1 MKLPHNP
8 TPAAS
13 STSVPAGDAEDMMP
27 AEALSTLSSVFD
39 QEAESLLSSSA
50 VIQKVLDCLPSVV
63 GYWDNTLKNRLANK
77 AYEAWFGVEASQLR
91 GKYIWELLGDELYR
105 LNLPHI
111 EGALR
116 GEPQTFERVIPNA
129 DSSCSRHSLTN
140 YIPDV
145 RDGEVKGFFVLL
157 TDISTIKKAEAVLRG
172 SEERFRSVVQD
183 QTEVISRLRADGTYI
198 FVNDVYCRFFGKTEQ
213 EMIGSTW
220 KPVVYAEDLQ
230 RVVDELAMLS
240 FANPVVMIEN
250 RVLSA
255 TGAVHWMQ
263 FSNRGIFD
271 EHGQLTEIQSVGRDI
286 SDRKRAEE
294 EVQKLAYKDPLTGLS
309 NRRLMLDR
317 LGIAL
322 ATSARSMQYGAL
334 LFLDL
339 DKFKVINDTQGHGD
353 GDLLLIEVAKRI
365 TACVREIDT
374 VARQGGDEFVVLV
387 ERLGESLEEASR
399 TASKIAETIRLAL
412 AEPYQINNVHIHSS
426 SSIGVSLFC
435 GHDKDVDE
443 LIKRADMAMYQ
454 AKDGGRNRTRF
465 FDPQMQ
471 ELVEVRATLESDLH
485 NALETDQFELHY
497 QLQVDHENKPIGAEA
512 LIRWVHPQRGMISP
526 AHFIPVAEESALI
539 LNIGDWV
546 LDEACRQIAL
556 WSNNAKMCDL
566 VLAVNI
572 SAQQFKQTHFVDQVI
587 AAIHKHGI
595 DPSRLKLELTESVA
609 LDDITDVIAK
619 KNLLRQTVGVTLS
632 LDDFGTGF
640 SSLSYLKRLPLD
652 QIKIDQSFVRD
663 ITTDK
668 SDAVMVKTI
677 IDMAQNFSL
686 NVIAEGVETEAQLAF
701 LKQHECKAYQGYL
714 FSKPLPI
721 EQFDAL
727 MHDYAQHGNITKLV

>member
-1 MKLPHNP
+1 MKFPSIPTASTHLEEVNASVTHNVILPEDLSKIS
-8 TPAAS
+8 TAS
-13 STSVPAGDAEDMMP
+13 NQIAD
-27 AEALSTLSSVFD
+27 
-39 QEAESLLSSSA
+39 SLLSST
-50 VIQKVLDCLPSVV
+50 VIQKVLDYLPSMV
-63 GYWDNTLKNRLANK
+63 GYWDKDLKNCFVNK
-77 AYEAWFGVEASQLR
+77 AYGLWFGVDVSQIV
-91 GKYIWELLGDELYR
+91 GQYIWELLGEDLYR
-105 LNLPHI
+105 QNLPYI
-111 EGALR
+111 QAALK
-116 GEPQTFERVIPNA
+116 GEFQAFERIIPNQDA
-129 DSSCSRHSLTN
+129 SQSRHSLTH
-140 YIPDV
+140 YIPDF
-145 RDGEVKGFFVLL
+145 RNGEVQGFFVLS
-157 TDISTIKKAEAVLRG
+157 TDISAIKEAEAVLRQ
-172 SEERFRSVVQD
+172 SEARFRSLVQD

-198 FVNDVYCRFFGKTEQ
+198 FVNDVYCRFFGKTEA

-220 KPVVYAEDLQ
+220 KPVVYPEDLQ
-230 RVVDELAMLS
+230 QVQDELATMS
-240 FANPVVMIEN
+240 RSNPVVMIEN

-255 TGAVHWMQ
+255 SGEVHWMQ

-271 EHGQLTEIQSVGRDI
+271 ADGQLIEIQSVGRDI

-294 EVQKLAYKDPLTGLS
+294 EIQNLAYKDSLTGLS
-309 NRRLMLDR
+309 NRRYLLDR
-317 LGIAL
+317 LQIAL

-339 DKFKVINDTQGHGD
+339 DKFKVINDTQGHSD
-353 GDLLLIEVAKRI
+353 GDLLLIEVANRI
-365 TACVREIDT
+365 NACVREVDT

-387 ERLGESLEEASR
+387 ERLGTNLEEASR
-399 TASKIAETIRLAL
+399 MAAKIAENIRVEL
-412 AEPYQINNVHIHSS
+412 AEPYQINQINIHSS
-426 SSIGVSLFC
+426 SSIGVSVFC
-435 GHDKDVDE
+435 GHDKSVEE

-454 AKDGGRNRTRF
+454 AKDGGRNRVRF
-465 FDPQMQ
+465 FDPEMQ
-471 ELVEVRATLESDLH
+471 KLVEVRALLESDLH
-485 NALETDQFELHY
+485 IALKAEQFELHY
-497 QLQVDHENKPIGAEA
+497 QLQVDHENQPIGAEA

-539 LNIGDWV
+539 LSIGDWV
-546 LDEACRQIAL
+546 LDEACRQIAV
-556 WSNNAKMCDL
+556 WSAHEKMSNL

-572 SAQQFKQTHFVDQVI
+572 SAQQFKQAHFVEQVVS
-587 AAIHKHGI
+587 AIRKHGI
-595 DPSRLKLELTESVA
+595 DPTRLKLELTESVA
-609 LDDITDVIAK
+609 LDDIADVIAK
-619 KNLLRQTVGVTLS
+619 KNLLRQEVGVTLS

-721 EQFDAL
+721 EQFDVL
-727 MHDYAQHGNITKLV
+727 MKHYGCATDITKLV

>member
-8 TPAAS
+8 AS
-13 STSVPAGDAEDMMP
+13 TAGSTSVPAGDAASVVLP
-27 AEALSTLSSVFD
+27 EALATLSSASA
-39 QEAESLLSSSA
+39 QEADSLLSSA
-50 VIQKVLDCLPSVV
+50 VIQKVLDCLPSVI
-63 GYWDNTLKNRLANK
+63 GYWDKSLKNRLANK
-77 AYEAWFGVEASQLR
+77 AYEHWFGIEASQLR
-91 GKYIWELLGDELYR
+91 GKYIWELLGDDLYR

-111 EGALR
+111 EAALR
-116 GEPQTFERVIPNA
+116 GEPQAFERVIPNT
-129 DSSCSRHSLTN
+129 DGRRRRHSLTN

-157 TDISTIKKAEAVLRG
+157 TDISAIKEAEAALRG
-172 SEERFRSVVQD
+172 SEERFRSMVQD
-183 QTEVISRLRADGTYI
+183 QTEVISRLRADGTYL
-198 FVNDVYCRFFGKTEQ
+198 FVNDVYCRFFGKSEQ

-220 KPVVYAEDLQ
+220 KPVVYPEDLQ
-230 RVVDELAMLS
+230 HVADELATLS
-240 FANPVVMIEN
+240 VANPVVMIEN
-250 RVLSA
+250 RVLS
-255 TGAVHWMQ
+255 GAGEVRWMQ
-263 FSNRGIFD
+263 FSNRGIFN
-271 EHGQLTEIQSVGRDI
+271 EQGQLTEIQSVGRDI
-286 SDRKRAEE
+286 SDRKRVEE

-317 LGIAL
+317 LRIAL

-353 GDLLLIEVAKRI
+353 GDLLLVEVAKRI
-365 TACVREIDT
+365 SACVREVDT

-387 ERLGESLEEASR
+387 ERLGDSLEEASR
-399 TASKIAETIRLAL
+399 TVAKIAETIRLAL
-412 AEPYQINNVHIHSS
+412 AEPYQINNMHIHSS
-426 SSIGVSLFC
+426 SSIGISLFC
-435 GHDKDVDE
+435 GQDKDVDE

-471 ELVEVRATLESDLH
+471 ELVEVRASLESDLH
-485 NALETDQFELHY
+485 NALETEQFELHY
-497 QLQVDHENKPIGAEA
+497 QLQVNHENKPIGAEA
-512 LIRWVHPQRGMISP
+512 LIRWLHPQRGMVSP

-539 LNIGDWV
+539 LNIGHWV
-546 LDEACRQIAL
+546 LDEACRQIAV
-556 WSNNAKMCDL
+556 WSTNEKMCDL

-619 KNLLRQTVGVTLS
+619 KNLLRQKVGVTLS

-686 NVIAEGVETEAQLAF
+686 NVIAEGVETEAQLSF
-701 LKQHECKAYQGYL
+701 LKQHQCMAYQGYL

-727 MHDYAQHGNITKLV
+727 MQDYAQHGNITKLV

>member
-1 MKLPHNP
+1 MKPPSTPPVLANSEAVKAKIADNVILPEELLKLSI
-8 TPAAS
+8 AS
-13 STSVPAGDAEDMMP
+13 DQIAGSM
-27 AEALSTLSSVFD
+27 
-39 QEAESLLSSSA
+39 LSSSL
-50 VIQKVLDCLPSVV
+50 IQKVLDYLPSMV
-63 GYWDNTLKNRLANK
+63 GYWDRDLKNRFVNK
-77 AYEAWFGVEASQLR
+77 AYELWFGVDAKQIV
-91 GKYIWELLGDELYR
+91 GKYIWDLLGEELYH
-105 LNLPHI
+105 LNLPYIH
-111 EGALR
+111 GALN
-116 GEPQTFERVIPNA
+116 GEFQEFERIIPNA
-129 DSSCSRHSLTN
+129 DGIRSRHSLAH
-140 YIPDV
+140 YIPDF
-145 RDGEVKGFFVLL
+145 RDGEVQGFFVLV
-157 TDISTIKKAEAVLRG
+157 TDISAIKEAEAVLRQ
-172 SEERFRSVVQD
+172 SEKRFRSVVQD

-198 FVNDVYCRFFGKTEQ
+198 FVNDVYCRFFGKTED

-220 KPVVYAEDLQ
+220 KPVVCPEDLQ
-230 RVVDELAMLS
+230 RVDDELAMLS
-240 FANPVVMIEN
+240 LANPVVMIEN

-255 TGAVHWMQ
+255 SGQVHWMQ

-294 EVQKLAYKDPLTGLS
+294 EIQNLAYKDSLTGLS
-309 NRRLMLDR
+309 NRRHLLDR
-317 LGIAL
+317 LHIAL
-322 ATSARSMQYGAL
+322 ATSARTMQYGAL

-339 DKFKVINDTQGHGD
+339 DKFKVINDTQGHSD
-353 GDLLLIEVAKRI
+353 GDLLLIEVARRI
-365 TACVREIDT
+365 VTCVREVDT

-387 ERLGESLEEASR
+387 ERLGTSLEEASR
-399 TASKIAETIRLAL
+399 MAAKIAETIRMAL
-412 AEPYQINNVHIHSS
+412 AEPYQINHMNIHSS

-435 GHDKDVDE
+435 GQDKNVEE

-454 AKDGGRNRTRF
+454 AKDGGRNRIRF

-471 ELVEVRATLESDLH
+471 QLVEVRALLESDLH
-485 NALETDQFELHY
+485 HALKTEQFELHY
-497 QLQVDHENKPIGAEA
+497 QLQVDHENQPIGAEA
-512 LIRWVHPQRGMISP
+512 LIRWLHPQRGMVSP

-539 LNIGDWV
+539 LNIGEWV
-546 LDEACRQIAL
+546 LDEACRQIAV
-556 WSNNAKMCDL
+556 WSTHEKMRHL

-572 SAQQFKQTHFVDQVI
+572 SAQQFKQSHFVEQVI
-587 AAIHKHGI
+587 SVIRKHGI
-595 DPSRLKLELTESVA
+595 DASRLKLELTESVA

-619 KNLLRQTVGVTLS
+619 KNLLRQEVGVTLS

-686 NVIAEGVETEAQLAF
+686 NVIAEGVETEAQLSF
-701 LKQHECKAYQGYL
+701 LKQHQCMAYQGYL

-727 MHDYAQHGNITKLV
+727 MHSYHLGADISKLV

>member
-116 GEPQTFERVIPNA
+116 GEPQTFERIIPNA

-157 TDISTIKKAEAVLRG
+157 TDISAIKKAEAVLRG

-399 TASKIAETIRLAL
+399 TAAKIAETIRLAL
-412 AEPYQINNVHIHSS
+412 AEPYKINNVHIHSS

-727 MHDYAQHGNITKLV
+727 MQDYTQHGNITKLV

>member
-1 MKLPHNP
+1 MKAPSIPSKVAESEEVNTNFVDSFTLP
-8 TPAAS
+8 
-13 STSVPAGDAEDMMP
+13 
-27 AEALSTLSSVFD
+27 EALSTLLTASD
-39 QEAESLLSSSA
+39 QPVHALLSNPA
-50 VIQKVLDCLPSVV
+50 IQKVLDYLPSMV
-63 GYWDNTLKNRLANK
+63 GYWDKDLKNRFVNK
-77 AYEAWFGVEASQLR
+77 AYGEWFGVDVSQIAGR
-91 GKYIWELLGDELYR
+91 HIWELLGDDLYR
-105 LNLPHI
+105 LNLPYIH
-111 EGALR
+111 GALN
-116 GEPQTFERVIPNA
+116 GELKAFERIIPNA
-129 DSSCSRHSLTN
+129 DGSRSRHSLTY
-140 YIPDV
+140 YIPDFSG
-145 RDGEVKGFFVLL
+145 GEVQGFFVLA
-157 TDISTIKKAEAVLRG
+157 TDISVIKEAEAELRQ
-172 SEERFRSVVQD
+172 SEERFRSLVQD

-198 FVNDVYCRFFGKTEQ
+198 FVNEVYCRLFGKTEA
-213 EMIGSTW
+213 EIIGGTW
-220 KPVVYAEDLQ
+220 KPVVYHEDLQ
-230 RVVDELAMLS
+230 HVMDEVSKLS
-240 FANPVVMIEN
+240 VTNPVVMIEN
-250 RVLSA
+250 RVVSA
-255 TGAVHWMQ
+255 TGEVRWMQ

-271 EHGQLTEIQSVGRDI
+271 AHGELTEIQSVGRDI
-286 SDRKRAEE
+286 SDRKRAEAE
-294 EVQKLAYKDPLTGLS
+294 IQNLAYKDSLTGLS
-309 NRRLMLDR
+309 NRRHLLDR
-317 LGIAL
+317 LQIAL

-334 LFLDL
+334 LFMDL
-339 DKFKVINDTQGHGD
+339 DKFKVINDTQGHSD
-353 GDLLLIEVAKRI
+353 GDLLLVEVAKRI
-365 TACVREIDT
+365 MACVREVDT

-387 ERLGESLEEASR
+387 ERLGASLEEASR
-399 TASKIAETIRLAL
+399 MAAKIAETIRVAL
-412 AEPYQINNVHIHSS
+412 AEPYEINQLSVRSS
-426 SSIGVSLFC
+426 SSIGVALFC
-435 GHDKDVDE
+435 GHDTSVEE

-454 AKDGGRNRTRF
+454 AKDGGRNRIHF

-471 ELVEVRATLESDLH
+471 QLVELRALLESDLH
-485 NALETDQFELHY
+485 NALADEQFELHY
-497 QLQVDHENKPIGAEA
+497 QLQVDHENQPIGAEA
-512 LIRWVHPQRGMISP
+512 LIRWVHPQRGVVSP

-546 LDEACRQIAL
+546 LDEACRQIAV
-556 WSNNAKMCDL
+556 WSAHEKTRNL

-572 SAQQFKQTHFVDQVI
+572 SAQQFKQAHFVEQVI

-619 KNLLRQTVGVTLS
+619 KNDLRQKVGVTLS

-721 EQFDAL
+721 EEFDAL
-727 MHDYAQHGNITKLV
+727 MKQYGTSADITKLV

>member
-1 MKLPHNP
+1 MKLPHNSGSS
-8 TPAAS
+8 TG
-13 STSVPAGDAEDMMP
+13 STSVPAGDTEDMALP
-27 AEALSTLSSVFD
+27 EALSTLSSAFD

-63 GYWDNTLKNRLANK
+63 GYWDKALKNRLANK
-77 AYEAWFGVEASQLR
+77 AYEQWFGVEASELR
-91 GKYIWELLGDELYR
+91 GKHIWELLGDELYR

-116 GEPQTFERVIPNA
+116 GEPQTFERIIPKA
-129 DSSCSRHSLTN
+129 DGSSRHSLTN
-140 YIPDV
+140 YIPDL

-157 TDISTIKKAEAVLRG
+157 TDISAIKKAEAVLRG

-220 KPVVYAEDLQ
+220 KPVVYPEDLQ

-240 FANPVVMIEN
+240 ASNPVVMIEN

-255 TGAVHWMQ
+255 TGDVHWMQ

-286 SDRKRAEE
+286 SDRKRAED

-387 ERLGESLEEASR
+387 ERLGESLEDASR
-399 TASKIAETIRLAL
+399 TVAKIAETIRLAL

-426 SSIGVSLFC
+426 SSIGISLFC

-546 LDEACRQIAL
+546 LDEACRQIAV
-556 WSNNAKMCDL
+556 WSTNARMCDL

-572 SAQQFKQTHFVDQVI
+572 SAQQFKQTNFVDQVI

-595 DPSRLKLELTESVA
+595 DPTRLKLELTESVA

-619 KNLLRQTVGVTLS
+619 KNLLRQKVGVTLS

-686 NVIAEGVETEAQLAF
+686 NVIAEGVETEAQLSF
-701 LKQHECKAYQGYL
+701 LKEHQCMAYQGYL

-727 MHDYAQHGNITKLV
+727 MQDYAQHGNITKLV

>member
-1 MKLPHNP
+1 
-8 TPAAS
+8 
-13 STSVPAGDAEDMMP
+13 
-27 AEALSTLSSVFD
+27 
-39 QEAESLLSSSA
+39 
-50 VIQKVLDCLPSVV
+50 
-63 GYWDNTLKNRLANK
+63 
-77 AYEAWFGVEASQLR
+77 
-91 GKYIWELLGDELYR
+91 
-105 LNLPHI
+105 
-111 EGALR
+111 
-116 GEPQTFERVIPNA
+116 
-129 DSSCSRHSLTN
+129 
-140 YIPDV
+140 
-145 RDGEVKGFFVLL
+145 
-157 TDISTIKKAEAVLRG
+157 
-172 SEERFRSVVQD
+172 
-183 QTEVISRLRADGTYI
+183 
-198 FVNDVYCRFFGKTEQ
+198 
-213 EMIGSTW
+213 
-220 KPVVYAEDLQ
+220 
-230 RVVDELAMLS
+230 
-240 FANPVVMIEN
+240 
-250 RVLSA
+250 
-255 TGAVHWMQ
+255 
-263 FSNRGIFD
+263 
-271 EHGQLTEIQSVGRDI
+271 
-286 SDRKRAEE
+286 
-294 EVQKLAYKDPLTGLS
+294 
-309 NRRLMLDR
+309 
-317 LGIAL
+317 
-322 ATSARSMQYGAL
+322 MQYGAL

-339 DKFKVINDTQGHGD
+339 DKFKVINDTQGHAD
-353 GDLLLIEVAKRI
+353 GDLLLVEVAKRI

-374 VARQGGDEFVVLV
+374 VSRQGGDEFVVLV
-387 ERLGESLEEASR
+387 ERLGEGLEEASR
-399 TASKIAETIRLAL
+399 TVAKIAETIRLTL
-412 AEPYQINNVHIHSS
+412 AEPYQINNAHIHSS
-426 SSIGVSLFC
+426 SSIGISLFC
-435 GHDKDVDE
+435 GHDQDVDE

-485 NALETDQFELHY
+485 NALATDQFELHY
-497 QLQVDHENKPIGAEA
+497 QLQVNHENKPIGAEA

-546 LDEACRQIAL
+546 LDEACRQIAV
-556 WSNNAKMCDL
+556 WSTNAKMCDL

-572 SAQQFKQTHFVDQVI
+572 SAQQFKQAHFVDQVI

-595 DPSRLKLELTESVA
+595 DSSRLKLELTESVA

-619 KNLLRQTVGVTLS
+619 KNLLRQKVGVTLS

-701 LKQHECKAYQGYL
+701 LKHHECKAYQGYL

-727 MHDYAQHGNITKLV
+727 MQDYAQHGNITKLV

>member
-8 TPAAS
+8 TLAAGS
-13 STSVPAGDAEDMMP
+13 ISAPAGNAEDMVLP
-27 AEALSTLSSVFD
+27 EALSSLATASE
-39 QEAESLLSSSA
+39 QEADSLLSSSA
-50 VIQKVLDCLPSVV
+50 VIQKVLDCLPSVI
-63 GYWDNTLKNRLANK
+63 GYWDNALKNRLANK
-77 AYEAWFGVEASQLR
+77 AYEQWFGIEASKLR
-91 GKYIWELLGDELYR
+91 GKHIWELLGDELYR

-111 EGALR
+111 EGALS
-116 GEPQTFERVIPNA
+116 GEPQTFERIIPNA
-129 DSSCSRHSLTN
+129 DGSSRHSLTN

-157 TDISTIKKAEAVLRG
+157 TDISAIKKAEAVLRG
-172 SEERFRSVVQD
+172 SEERFRSLVQD
-183 QTEVISRLRADGTYI
+183 QTEVISRMRADGTYI

-213 EMIGSTW
+213 EMIGASWQT
-220 KPVVYAEDLQ
+220 VVYPDDLQ

-240 FANPVVMIEN
+240 ASNPVVMIEN

-255 TGAVHWMQ
+255 AGEVHWMQ
-263 FSNRGIFD
+263 FSSRGIFD
-271 EHGQLTEIQSVGRDI
+271 AHGQLTEIQSVGRDI

-317 LGIAL
+317 LRIAL
-322 ATSARSMQYGAL
+322 ATSARTMQYGAL

-365 TACVREIDT
+365 VACVREVDT
-374 VARQGGDEFVVLV
+374 VSRQGGDEFVVLV

-399 TASKIAETIRLAL
+399 TVAKIAETIRLAL
-412 AEPYQINNVHIHSS
+412 AEPYQINNMHIHSS
-426 SSIGVSLFC
+426 SSIGISLFC

-471 ELVEVRATLESDLH
+471 ELVEVRASLESDLH
-485 NALETDQFELHY
+485 NALETEQFELHY
-497 QLQVDHENKPIGAEA
+497 QLQVNHENKPIGAEA
-512 LIRWVHPQRGMISP
+512 LIRWHHPQRGMVSP

-539 LNIGDWV
+539 LNIGHWV
-546 LDEACRQIAL
+546 LDEACRQIAV
-556 WSNNAKMCDL
+556 WSSHAKMCDL

-595 DPSRLKLELTESVA
+595 DPTRLKLELTESVA

-619 KNLLRQTVGVTLS
+619 KNLLRQKVGVTLS

-701 LKQHECKAYQGYL
+701 LKHHQCMAYQGYL

-727 MHDYAQHGNITKLV
+727 MQDYAHHGNITKLV

>member
-1 MKLPHNP
+1 MALPHNP
-8 TPAAS
+8 TPAAG
-13 STSVPAGDAEDMMP
+13 STSAPIGDAEDMVLP
-27 AEALSTLSSVFD
+27 EALSTLSSAFN
-39 QEAESLLSSSA
+39 QELDSLLSSSA
-50 VIQKVLDCLPSVV
+50 LIQKVLDCLPSVV
-63 GYWDNTLKNRLANK
+63 GYWDKELKNRLANK
-77 AYEAWFGVEASQLR
+77 AYEQWFGIEASQLR
-91 GKYIWELLGDELYR
+91 GKYIWELLGDSIYR
-105 LNLPHI
+105 LNLPYI

-116 GEPQTFERVIPNA
+116 GEPQEFERIFPNA
-129 DSSCSRHSLTN
+129 DGSGSRHSLAN

-157 TDISTIKKAEAVLRG
+157 TDVSAIKEAEAALRG
-172 SEERFRSVVQD
+172 SEERYRSVVQD
-183 QTEVISRLRADGTYI
+183 QTEVIARLRADGTYI
-198 FVNDVYCRFFGKTEQ
+198 FVNDVYCRFFGKTTAEL
-213 EMIGSTW
+213 IGSTW
-220 KPVVYAEDLQ
+220 QPVVYPDDLQ
-230 RVVDELAMLS
+230 RVTEELAMMS
-240 FANPVVMIEN
+240 FINPVVTIEN
-250 RVLSA
+250 RVFSA
-255 TGAVHWMQ
+255 NGEVRWMQ
-263 FSNRGIFD
+263 FSNRGVFD
-271 EHGQLTEIQSVGRDI
+271 EQQQLIEIQSVGRDI
-286 SDRKRAEE
+286 SDRKHAEE

-317 LGIAL
+317 LRIAL
-322 ATSARSMQYGAL
+322 ATSARTMQYGAL

-365 TACVREIDT
+365 STCVREVDT

-387 ERLGESLEEASR
+387 ERLGDSLEEASR
-399 TASKIAETIRLAL
+399 TVAKIAETIRLAL

-426 SSIGVSLFC
+426 SSIGISLFC
-435 GHDKDVDE
+435 GHDKDIDV

-485 NALETDQFELHY
+485 NALETEQFELHY

-512 LIRWVHPQRGMISP
+512 LIRWQHPQRGMVSP

-539 LNIGDWV
+539 LNIGHWV

-556 WSNNAKMCDL
+556 WSTNAKMCDL

-595 DPSRLKLELTESVA
+595 DPTRLKLELTESVA

-619 KNLLRQTVGVTLS
+619 KNLLRQKVGVTLS

-686 NVIAEGVETEAQLAF
+686 NVIAEGVETEAQLSF
-701 LKQHECKAYQGYL
+701 LKEHQCMAYQGYL

-727 MHDYAQHGNITKLV
+727 MQDYAHHGNITKLV

>member
-1 MKLPHNP
+1 MKSPSIPPVLANSDEVK
-8 TPAAS
+8 AS
-13 STSVPAGDAEDMMP
+13 VTDNLIWPE
-27 AEALSTLSSVFD
+27 ELSKLSIASD
-39 QEAESLLSSSA
+39 QIADSMLSSS
-50 VIQKVLDCLPSVV
+50 VIQKVLDYLPSMV
-63 GYWDNTLKNRLANK
+63 GYWDKDLKNRFVNK
-77 AYEAWFGVEASQLR
+77 AYELWFGVDVSQIV

-105 LNLPHI
+105 LNLPYIH
-111 EGALR
+111 GALN
-116 GEPQTFERVIPNA
+116 GEFQEFERIIPNA
-129 DSSCSRHSLTN
+129 DGSRSRHSLAH
-140 YIPDV
+140 YIPDI
-145 RDGEVKGFFVLL
+145 RDGKVHGFFVLV
-157 TDISTIKKAEAVLRG
+157 TDISAIKEAEAVLRQ

-198 FVNDVYCRFFGKTEQ
+198 FVNDVYCRFFGKTEE

-220 KPVVYAEDLQ
+220 TPVVYPEDVQ
-230 RVVDELAMLS
+230 RVIAELSTMS
-240 FANPVVMIEN
+240 QANPMVMIEN

-255 TGAVHWMQ
+255 SGQVHWMQ

-294 EVQKLAYKDPLTGLS
+294 EIQNLAYKDALTGLF
-309 NRRLMLDR
+309 NRRHLLDR
-317 LGIAL
+317 LHIAL
-322 ATSARSMQYGAL
+322 AASARSMQYGAL

-339 DKFKVINDTQGHGD
+339 DKFKVINDTQGHSD

-365 TACVREIDT
+365 NACVREVDT

-387 ERLGESLEEASR
+387 ERLGANLEDASR
-399 TASKIAETIRLAL
+399 MAAKIAETIRAAL
-412 AEPYQINNVHIHSS
+412 AEPYQINQSNIHSS
-426 SSIGVSLFC
+426 SSIGVSVFC
-435 GHDKDVDE
+435 GQDKSVEE

-454 AKDGGRNRTRF
+454 AKDGGRNRVRF

-471 ELVEVRATLESDLH
+471 QLVEVRALLESDLH
-485 NALETDQFELHY
+485 HALETEQFELHY
-497 QLQVDHENKPIGAEA
+497 QLQVDHENQPIGAEA
-512 LIRWVHPQRGMISP
+512 LIRWIHPQRGMVSP
-526 AHFIPVAEESALI
+526 AHFIPVAEESGLI

-546 LDEACRQIAL
+546 LDEACRQIAV
-556 WSNNAKMCDL
+556 WSAHEKMGNL

-572 SAQQFKQTHFVDQVI
+572 SAQQFKQANFVEQVVS
-587 AAIHKHGI
+587 AIRKHGI

-609 LDDITDVIAK
+609 LDDIADVIAK
-619 KNLLRQTVGVTLS
+619 KNLLRQEVGVTLS

-701 LKQHECKAYQGYL
+701 LKQHDCMAYQGYL

-727 MHDYAQHGNITKLV
+727 MKHYGSVVDITKLV

>member
-1 MKLPHNP
+1 
-8 TPAAS
+8 
-13 STSVPAGDAEDMMP
+13 
-27 AEALSTLSSVFD
+27 
-39 QEAESLLSSSA
+39 
-50 VIQKVLDCLPSVV
+50 
-63 GYWDNTLKNRLANK
+63 
-77 AYEAWFGVEASQLR
+77 
-91 GKYIWELLGDELYR
+91 
-105 LNLPHI
+105 
-111 EGALR
+111 
-116 GEPQTFERVIPNA
+116 
-129 DSSCSRHSLTN
+129 
-140 YIPDV
+140 
-145 RDGEVKGFFVLL
+145 
-157 TDISTIKKAEAVLRG
+157 
-172 SEERFRSVVQD
+172 
-183 QTEVISRLRADGTYI
+183 
-198 FVNDVYCRFFGKTEQ
+198 
-213 EMIGSTW
+213 
-220 KPVVYAEDLQ
+220 
-230 RVVDELAMLS
+230 
-240 FANPVVMIEN
+240 
-250 RVLSA
+250 
-255 TGAVHWMQ
+255 
-263 FSNRGIFD
+263 
-271 EHGQLTEIQSVGRDI
+271 
-286 SDRKRAEE
+286 
-294 EVQKLAYKDPLTGLS
+294 
-309 NRRLMLDR
+309 
-317 LGIAL
+317 
-322 ATSARSMQYGAL
+322 MQYGAL

-339 DKFKVINDTQGHGD
+339 DKFKVINDTQGHAD
-353 GDLLLIEVAKRI
+353 GDLLLVEVAKRI

-374 VARQGGDEFVVLV
+374 VSRQGGDEFVVLV
-387 ERLGESLEEASR
+387 ERLGEGLEEASR
-399 TASKIAETIRLAL
+399 TVAKIAETIRLTL
-412 AEPYQINNVHIHSS
+412 AEPYQINNAHIHSS
-426 SSIGVSLFC
+426 SSIGISLFC
-435 GHDKDVDE
+435 GHDQDVDE

-485 NALETDQFELHY
+485 NALATDQFELHY
-497 QLQVDHENKPIGAEA
+497 QLQVNHENKPIGAKA

-546 LDEACRQIAL
+546 LDEACRQIAV
-556 WSNNAKMCDL
+556 WSTNAKMCDL

-572 SAQQFKQTHFVDQVI
+572 SAQQFKQAHFVDQVI

-595 DPSRLKLELTESVA
+595 DSSRLKLELTESVA

-619 KNLLRQTVGVTLS
+619 KNLLRQKVGVTLS

-701 LKQHECKAYQGYL
+701 LKHHECKAYQGYL

-727 MHDYAQHGNITKLV
+727 MQDYAQHGNITKLV

>member
-1 MKLPHNP
+1 MALPHNP
-8 TPAAS
+8 TPAAG
-13 STSVPAGDAEDMMP
+13 STSAPIGDAEDMVLP
-27 AEALSTLSSVFD
+27 EALSTLSSAFN
-39 QEAESLLSSSA
+39 QELDSLLSSSA
-50 VIQKVLDCLPSVV
+50 LIQKVLDCLPSVV
-63 GYWDNTLKNRLANK
+63 GYWDKELKNRLANK
-77 AYEAWFGVEASQLR
+77 AYEQWFGIEASQLR
-91 GKYIWELLGDELYR
+91 GKYIWELLGDSIYR
-105 LNLPHI
+105 LNLPYI

-116 GEPQTFERVIPNA
+116 GEPQEFERIFPNA
-129 DSSCSRHSLTN
+129 DGSGSRHSLAN

-157 TDISTIKKAEAVLRG
+157 TDVSAIKEAEAALRG
-172 SEERFRSVVQD
+172 SEERYRSVVQD
-183 QTEVISRLRADGTYI
+183 QTEVIARLRADGTYI
-198 FVNDVYCRFFGKTEQ
+198 FVNDVYCRFFGKTTAEL
-213 EMIGSTW
+213 IGSTW
-220 KPVVYAEDLQ
+220 QPVVYPDDLQ
-230 RVVDELAMLS
+230 RVTEELAMMS
-240 FANPVVMIEN
+240 FVNPVVTIEN
-250 RVLSA
+250 RVFSA
-255 TGAVHWMQ
+255 NGEVRWMQ
-263 FSNRGIFD
+263 FSNRGVFD
-271 EHGQLTEIQSVGRDI
+271 EQQQLIEIQSVGRDI
-286 SDRKRAEE
+286 SDRKHAEE

-317 LGIAL
+317 LRIAL
-322 ATSARSMQYGAL
+322 ATSARTMQYGAL

-365 TACVREIDT
+365 STCVREVDT

-387 ERLGESLEEASR
+387 ERLGDSLEEASR
-399 TASKIAETIRLAL
+399 TVAKIAETIRLAL

-426 SSIGVSLFC
+426 SSIGISLFC
-435 GHDKDVDE
+435 GHDKDIDV

-485 NALETDQFELHY
+485 NALETEQFELHY

-512 LIRWVHPQRGMISP
+512 LIRWQHPQRGMVSP

-539 LNIGDWV
+539 LNIGHWV

-556 WSNNAKMCDL
+556 WSTNAKMCDL

-595 DPSRLKLELTESVA
+595 DPTRLKLELTESVA

-619 KNLLRQTVGVTLS
+619 KNLLRQKVGVTLS

-686 NVIAEGVETEAQLAF
+686 NVIAEGVETEAQLSF
-701 LKQHECKAYQGYL
+701 LKEHQCMAYQGYL

-727 MHDYAQHGNITKLV
+727 MQDYAHHGNITKLV